1 MKLLK
6 SNTILLYDRL
16 PVDSWLNLVLVG
28 SLKGLL
34 LLFLAFYLH
43 FPPPHSCVLFLLP
56 ICACLVLVYAFPV
69 CWQDGGFIL
78 EFIRSPRSSNTYHSQ
93 VSNIV

>member
-6 SNTILLYDRL
+6 SNTIRL
-16 PVDSWLNLVLVG
+16 CDCLAVDSWFYIVFLG
-28 SLKGLL
+28 SFKGLL

-43 FPPPHSCVLFLLP
+43 FHSCVLFLL

-69 CWQDGGFIL
+69 RWQDGGFIL

-93 VSNIV
+93 VSNLV